1 MKKGDL
7 VTYVPAWARP
17 KTKPVIEAR
26 VRRAHRDG
34 TVTIEATFCR
44 NDNGERTGCY
54 LGLKMRVDTLH
65 LAVEA

>member
-34 TVTIEATFCR
+34 TVTIEATFCHD
-44 NDNGERTGCY
+44 DNGERTGCY
-54 LGLKMRVDTLH
+54 LGLKMRVSTVGLTV
-65 LAVEA
+65 AA